1 MRTND
6 WVGKR
11 QAARQPVNMRG
22 EMRFLDGNPPKEC
35 LITDIS
41 ATGCAIELFEEFDVP
56 EDFDLFIPSR
66 GETKICKIRR
76 AAGVKL
82 GVAFLKSRLDDPLVM
97 QTLLERVMR
106 LERGYAE
113 LKGAP
118 VAAIEATVE
127 RRESSEPR
135 RAEDREMA
143 IAGPSIDQRIQA
155 LASGLS
161 ELRGSVDKLLSEPR
175 PEAAPDLS
183 PRVEEQSRDIGALKD
198 EMAAL
203 AKAMRG
209 AAGVGLAAASEP
221 SGPVVDYGAD
231 ISTLRQELNRL
242 SVAMRE
248 IADAPA
254 LKARPTAV
262 AAAPSEAGTRE
273 IAKIRADIS
282 ELRAALDAA
291 REEAAAKAADKP
303 APAPTEAG
311 TREIAKIQAD
321 MAELRA
327 ALEAS
332 RGEAAA
338 RATEKPAAPAAPA
351 GTPFD
356 RMELIKTRTEMA
368 RMRDDL
374 EGALASIPQERFLE
388 FAEAIGALRAEVG
401 ALREQVRFLGGV
413 AASTK
418 AEPTSDVDFA
428 DGFAALH
435 AEVEEL
441 RARMTG
447 MEKSGPLLAASP
459 IAAPAAPADIA
470 EFQGTVKAL
479 ILLVSQALNRL
490 PDAA

>member
-273 IAKIRADIS
+273 IAKI
-282 ELRAALDAA
+282 
-291 REEAAAKAADKP
+291 
-303 APAPTEAG
+303 
-311 TREIAKIQAD
+311 QAD

>member
-22 EMRFLDGNPPKEC
+22 EMRFLDGSPPKEC

-41 ATGCAIELFEEFDVP
+41 ATGCAIDLFSEFDVP

-66 GETKICKIRR
+66 SETKICKIRR

-97 QTLLERVMR
+97 QTLLERVLR

-118 VAAIEATVE
+118 VGAPAITED
-127 RRESSEPR
+127 RRESTEPR
-135 RAEDREMA
+135 RAEDRELA
-143 IAGPSIDQRIQA
+143 FAGPSIDQRIQS
-155 LASGLS
+155 LASGLA
-161 ELRGSVDKLLSEPR
+161 ELRGAVDKLMSDPR
-175 PEAAPDLS
+175 PEAAIDLS
-183 PRVEEQSRDIGALKD
+183 PKVEAQSRDIGELKD

-203 AKAMRG
+203 ARAMRG
-209 AAGVGLAAASEP
+209 AAGVGVAGTNEQA
-221 SGPVVDYGAD
+221 GPIVDYSAD

-242 SVAMRE
+242 SVSMRE
-248 IADAPA
+248 IASAPA
-254 LKARPTAV
+254 LQSRPAAAV
-262 AAAPSEAGTRE
+262 AAPAEAGTRE

-282 ELRAALDAA
+282 ELRATVEAS
-291 REEAAAKAADKP
+291 REEAAAKAA
-303 APAPTEAG
+303 A
-311 TREIAKIQAD
+311 
-321 MAELRA
+321 
-327 ALEAS
+327 
-332 RGEAAA
+332 
-338 RATEKPAAPAAPA
+338 ATEKPAPSAT

-356 RMELIKTRTEMA
+356 RMEMIKTRTEMA

-413 AASTK
+413 AATTRTETMADDGLS
-418 AEPTSDVDFA
+418 

-435 AEVEEL
+435 AEVGEL

-447 MEKSGPLLAASP
+447 LEKLGPPPPLTTALSTTAN
-459 IAAPAAPADIA
+459 ADIA
-470 EFQGTVKAL
+470 ELRGTVKAL
-479 ILLVSQALNRL
+479 ILLVSQTLNRL

>member
-66 GETKICKIRR
+66 SETKICKIRR

-97 QTLLERVMR
+97 QTLLERVLR

-118 VAAIEATVE
+118 ISAAGATSD

-135 RAEDREMA
+135 RAEDRELA
-143 IAGPSIDQRIQA
+143 IAGPSIDQRIQS
-155 LASGLS
+155 LASGLA

-209 AAGVGLAAASEP
+209 AAGVGLAPLNVGAA
-221 SGPVVDYGAD
+221 PVVDNGAD
-231 ISTLRQELNRL
+231 ISTLREELNRL

-248 IADAPA
+248 IAAAPA
-254 LKARPTAV
+254 LKARPAAA
-262 AAAPSEAGTRE
+262 AAAPVESGTRE

-282 ELRAALDAA
+282 ELRAALDAM
-291 REEAAAKAADKP
+291 REDAAAKAA
-303 APAPTEAG
+303 
-311 TREIAKIQAD
+311 
-321 MAELRA
+321 
-327 ALEAS
+327 
-332 RGEAAA
+332 
-338 RATEKPAAPAAPA
+338 EKPAAPAAPA

-356 RMELIKTRTEMA
+356 RMEMIKTRTEMA

-388 FAEAIGALRAEVG
+388 FAEAIGAIRAEVG

-413 AASTK
+413 AATTR
-418 AEPTSDVDFA
+418 AETAADGGFA

-447 MEKSGPLLAASP
+447 MEKLGPPPSRFSTSP
-459 IAAPAAPADIA
+459 APSDA
-470 EFQGTVKAL
+470 EVVELRGAVKAL
-479 ILLVSQALNRL
+479 IVLVSQALNRL